1 MALGI
6 TALVGPILILLEAS
20 LGIGLIGLIGLTL
33 TKRKPAGKR
42 PSKTRISKRTRNI
55 LIIILGSLLVL
66 LLVAN
71 TFFFGN
77 IIGGITQ
84 KQLSK
89 QGVKMTYNELS
100 GSARTDVVCL
110 QGLRLEASGWSC

>member
-1 MALGI
+1 MALEI
-6 TALVGPILILLEAS
+6 TALVAPILILLEAS
-20 LGIGLIGLIGLTL
+20 LGIGLVGLAL

-42 PSKTRISKRTRNI
+42 PSKRRISKRTRNI

-89 QGVKMTYNELS
+89 QGVKMTYDELS
-100 GSARTDVVCL
+100 GSARTDVVSL